1 MNRKALIL
9 YLRDLRDLEIAAR
22 RIEKLY
28 QEEKKDYD
36 GISSASVGGASG
48 NKNSAVKVYG
58 AITEKG
64 TEPSESD
71 WEELDHS
78 SQISLNGSKCK
89 VSIVPDTEAGTPENS
104 DSGMEGVYMTL
115 SSDLTLNGTP
125 KDAGT
130 YKISVS
136 ITDMQGRTAVSNTLP
151 FRIYTGEETLADRLK
166 VEKPEETR

>member
-1 MNRKALIL
+1 MTEYPVRVL
-9 YLRDLRDLEIAAR
+9 
-22 RIEKLY
+22 
-28 QEEKKDYD
+28 
-36 GISSASVGGASG
+36 GGASG

-89 VSIVPDTEAGTPENS
+89 VSIVPDRGGTPENS

-115 SSDLTLNGTP
+115 SSDLTRTVRQRMRN
-125 KDAGT
+125 

-136 ITDMQGRTAVSNTLP
+136 ITDMQGLFHFVFIR
-151 FRIYTGEETLADRLK
+151 
-166 VEKPEETR
+166 EK